1 MSAHEELNREEEI
14 QGSSNRSF
22 GIVFTIVFLIIS
34 LIPLINSGSIRIW
47 SLVLAAIFL
56 LASFIKPEI
65 LQPLNNLW
73 TRFGLLLSKVMNPII
88 LGLLF
93 FLVVTPI
100 GILMRIFSG
109 NPMKPKFDPTAQ
121 SYWIKRD
128 PPGPKPESLSDQ
140 F

>member
-14 QGSSNRSF
+14 IGSSNRSF
-22 GIVFTIVFLIIS
+22 GLVFTVVFLIIG
-34 LIPLINSGSIRIW
+34 LIPLIGSGSVRIW
-47 SLVLAAIFL
+47 SLGLAALFL
-56 LASFIKPEI
+56 LASFIKPGI

-93 FLVVTPI
+93 FLVVTPV

>member
-1 MSAHEELNREEEI
+1 MSAHEEFNREEEI
-14 QGSSNRSF
+14 KGSSNRSF
-22 GIVFTIVFLIIS
+22 GIVFTIVFLIIG
-34 LIPLINSGSIRIW
+34 LIPLINSGPIRVW
-47 SLVLAAIFL
+47 SLGLGAAFL
-56 LASFIKPEI
+56 LTSFIKPEI

-73 TRFGLLLSKVMNPII
+73 TRFGLLLSKIMNPII
-88 LGLLF
+88 LGILF

-100 GILMRIFSG
+100 GMLMRIFSG

-128 PPGPKPESLSDQ
+128 PPGPKPESMSDQ